1 VVYTFAT
8 FAIALACLYFG
19 EYVASVLPH
28 LPPRA
33 LPSVATENSK
43 GSTRRRKPS
52 QHPFLDTLAIISAIL
67 CYLIALILYFYT
79 PTTWRHRAI
88 FPILLSPPGTM
99 LRYALSR
106 LNAHLKFPLGTF
118 LANMIATFVLAGVF
132 AEQHRVGSGVR
143 CNAMYSIQQGFC
155 GCLSTVSSFAVEVRA
170 LKGWMKW
177 TYIGASVVGGH
188 ILMLVVFGGVGWSK
202 GYGPICTE

>member
-8 FAIALACLYFG
+8 FAIALACLYLG

-28 LPPRA
+28 LPRRA
-33 LPSVATENSK
+33 LPTVATDNSK

-52 QHPFLDTLAIISAIL
+52 QHPLLDTLAIISAIL

-106 LNAHLKFPLGTF
+106 LNAHFKFPLGTF
-118 LANMIATFVLAGVF
+118 LANMIATIVLAGAF
-132 AEQHRVGSGVR
+132 AEQHRIGSGVR

-177 TYIGASVVGGH
+177 IYIGASVVGGH
-188 ILMLVVFGGVGWSK
+188 ILMLVIFGGVGWSK